1 MMGYRRLWLTSAVL
15 IGAWLAA
22 NAAAA
27 TEAPDKVRVGKSVGV
42 AWAFIPLDVGVKQ
55 GIFVKYGVDVE
66 ISVLTGDAKLQ
77 QALASD
83 SVDFGLGSGPSM
95 AFAVKGSPVVA
106 VAAFATE
113 PRNISVI
120 VAADSSIKT
129 VADLKG
135 TVLAVT
141 TAGSLTDWLVHRLA
155 VQEGW
160 GQDGVKT
167 AALGGFESA
176 LPALKTKQIDGIMAA
191 TEAGYMLEER
201 GEGRVLLGMEKY
213 APKFHTHVV
222 FARKQLVADNADLVD
237 RFLKG
242 FFASIAFMKANKE
255 KTTEIASEV
264 LQQSPAVM
272 NRTWDYEIS
281 MLEDDGHFDPEAID
295 VLKESFV
302 GMGILSDK
310 PADDQLFTTRF
321 LPVKP

>member
-1 MMGYRRLWLTSAVL
+1 MRGYDRIFFACAIL
-15 IGAWLAA
+15 IGATLAA
-22 NAAAA
+22 HAAAA
-27 TEAPDKVRVGKSVGV
+27 ADKVRAAKSVGV
-42 AWAFIPLDVGVKQ
+42 AWSFIPLEVGTEQ
-55 GIFVKYGVDVE
+55 GIFAKYGLDVE
-66 ISVLTGDAKLQ
+66 ISALTGDAKLQ

-120 VAADSSIKT
+120 VAADSAIKT

-135 TVLAVT
+135 KLLAVT

-160 GQDGVKT
+160 GTDGVKT

-222 FARKQLVADNADLVD
+222 FARKQLVADNPELVE

-242 FFASIAFMKANKE
+242 FFGSIAFMKANKD
-255 KTTEIASEV
+255 KTTEIASRV
-264 LQQSPAVM
+264 LKQSPAVM

-281 MLEDDGHFDPEAID
+281 MLESDGHFDPEAVD
-295 VLKESFV
+295 VIKESFV
-302 GMGILSDK
+302 GMGILSEK
-310 PADDQLFTTRF
+310 PANDQLFTTRF

>member
-1 MMGYRRLWLTSAVL
+1 LIGAVL
-15 IGAWLAA
+15 IGALLAA
-22 NAAAA
+22 SAADAA
-27 TEAPDKVRVGKSVGV
+27 DKGRAGKSVSV
-42 AWAFIPLDVGVKQ
+42 AWAFIPLEVGVEE
-55 GIFVKYGVDVE
+55 GIFAKYGLDVE
-66 ISVLTGDAKLQ
+66 ITALTGDAKLQ

-83 SVDFGLGSGPSM
+83 SLDVGLGSGPSM
-95 AFAVKGSPVVA
+95 AFAVKGSPVRA

-120 VAADSSIKT
+120 VAPDSAIKT

-160 GQDGVKT
+160 GPDAVKT

-201 GEGRVLLGMEKY
+201 GEGHVLLGMETY

-222 FARKQLVADNADLVD
+222 FARQQLIADNPDLVE

-264 LQQSPAVM
+264 LKQSPAVM

-281 MLEDDGHFDPEAID
+281 MLEDDGHFDPEAVD

-302 GMGILSDK
+302 GMGILTDK
-310 PADDQLFTTRF
+310 PANDQLFTTRF